1 MHFSPSGGCL
11 LFTFK
16 QRTEIKMRKYDMKFI
31 LLNLNN
37 SQIHLKFTKCS
48 HQIYF
53 RLCGE
58 RGKDDENLCHRLC
71 KNKICSREIF
81 FCLTIFGFF
90 RIFGKFR
97 SNSNIC
103 STVLFSVW
111 NQNDFFVEN
120 DFLYLRKSHLVLVQN
135 CVKYS
140 KRLGEI

>member
-1 MHFSPSGGCL
+1 MFKAFAGGVRSFL
-11 LFTFK
+11 VRTPGGFLIFTFK
-16 QRTEIKMRKYDMKFI
+16 QRTEIKLRRYDMKFI

-111 NQNDFFVEN
+111 NQNDF
-120 DFLYLRKSHLVLVQN
+120 LLRTISYTCKNL
-135 CVKYS
+135 
-140 KRLGEI
+140 I